1 MRELSHKE
9 HKVQSALG
17 TLSMYRVTV
26 AIVEGRKSIVLCT
39 TPIRASNLVDALHKV
54 WKRKRK

>member
-17 TLSMYRVTV
+17 TLSRYRVTIE
-26 AIVEGRKSIVLCT
+26 IVEEGRTSMLCS
-39 TPIRASNLVDALHKV
+39 TPVKASNLVDALHKL
-54 WKRKRK
+54 WKKKRK